1 MNIPLLFLQ
10 IIISIIPLALI
21 KKYILNGN
29 TLLLVLCLLFYSVMI
44 AIYIK
49 LLRNDGL
56 SKVYTLVQI
65 LQVILVVLMGILFFN
80 EKLSLNIIIGLL
92 FGIVAIYLLN

>member
-1 MNIPLLFLQ
+1 MNIPLLLLQ

-21 KKYILNGN
+21 KKYILNDN
-29 TLLLVLCLLFYSVMI
+29 YFLLVLCLLFYSVMI

-56 SKVYTLVQI
+56 SKVYTIVQI
-65 LQVILVVLMGILFFN
+65 LQVILVVLMGLLFFN
-80 EKLSLNIIIGLL
+80 EKLSLNIIFGLFL
-92 FGIVAIYLLN
+92 GIIAIYLLN

>member
-1 MNIPLLFLQ
+1 MNIPLLLLQ
-10 IIISIIPLALI
+10 IIISIIPLVLI
-21 KKYILNGN
+21 KKYILIGN
-29 TLLLVLCLLFYSVMI
+29 VWLLILCLLFYSVMI
-44 AIYIK
+44 AIYII

-80 EKLSLNIIIGLL
+80 EKLSLNIIIGIL
-92 FGIVAIYLLN
+92 FGIIAIYLLN

>member
-1 MNIPLLFLQ
+1 MNIPLLLLQ

-29 TLLLVLCLLFYSVMI
+29 TWLLILCLLFYSVMI

-92 FGIVAIYLLN
+92 FGIIAIYLLN

>member
-1 MNIPLLFLQ
+1 MNIPLLLLQ

-29 TLLLVLCLLFYSVMI
+29 MLLLVLCLLFYTVMI

>member
-1 MNIPLLFLQ
+1 MNIPLLLLQ

-21 KKYILNGN
+21 KKYILNEN
-29 TLLLVLCLLFYSVMI
+29 TWLLILCLICYSVMI

-92 FGIVAIYLLN
+92 FGITAIYLLN

>member
-1 MNIPLLFLQ
+1 
-10 IIISIIPLALI
+10 
-21 KKYILNGN
+21 
-29 TLLLVLCLLFYSVMI
+29 MI

-56 SKVYTLVQI
+56 NKVYTLVQI

>member
-1 MNIPLLFLQ
+1 
-10 IIISIIPLALI
+10 
-21 KKYILNGN
+21 
-29 TLLLVLCLLFYSVMI
+29 MI
-44 AIYIK
+44 AIYII

-80 EKLSLNIIIGLL
+80 EKLSLNIIIGIL
-92 FGIVAIYLLN
+92 FGIIAIYLLN

>member
-1 MNIPLLFLQ
+1 M
-10 IIISIIPLALI
+10 
-21 KKYILNGN
+21 
-29 TLLLVLCLLFYSVMI
+29 LLLVLCLLFYSVMI

-49 LLRNDGL
+49 LLRNGGL

>member
-1 MNIPLLFLQ
+1 MNIPLLLLQ

-21 KKYILNGN
+21 KKYILNDN
-29 TLLLVLCLLFYSVMI
+29 TWLLILCLLFYSVMI

>member
-1 MNIPLLFLQ
+1 MNIPLLLLQ

-21 KKYILNGN
+21 KKYILNDN
-29 TLLLVLCLLFYSVMI
+29 TWLLILCLLFYSVMI

-56 SKVYTLVQI
+56 NKVYTLVQI

>member
-1 MNIPLLFLQ
+1 MNIPLLLLQ
-10 IIISIIPLALI
+10 IIISIIPLVLI

-29 TLLLVLCLLFYSVMI
+29 VWLLILCLLFYSVMI
-44 AIYIK
+44 AIYIR

-80 EKLSLNIIIGLL
+80 EKLSLNIIIGIL
-92 FGIVAIYLLN
+92 FGIIAIYLLN

>member
-1 MNIPLLFLQ
+1 MNIPLLLLQ

-29 TLLLVLCLLFYSVMI
+29 MLLLVLCLLFYSVMI

>member
-1 MNIPLLFLQ
+1 M
-10 IIISIIPLALI
+10 
-21 KKYILNGN
+21 
-29 TLLLVLCLLFYSVMI
+29 LLLVLCLLFYSVMI

-56 SKVYTLVQI
+56 NKVYTLVQI